1 MEKYIQVH
9 KACEHNLKSV
19 SVKIPRNKLTVIT
32 GVSGSGKSSLAFD
45 TIYAEGQRRFMESL
59 SSYARQFL
67 TQSSKPNVESIDGL
81 GPTIAIEQ
89 RKGAM
94 NPRSTVAT
102 VTEIYDYLRVLYAR
116 VGAVHCPKC
125 GKMIA
130 RQSATQIVDRVIDA
144 GYDKFSIL
152 SPLVLG
158 RKGEHRDLLNMA
170 MKEGFARIK
179 IDGETY
185 LSDDELPVLDKK
197 KKHSIAVVIDR
208 FKASG
213 LERSRLAASI
223 ETALK
228 MGKEM
233 VIVEAEDKE
242 TLWST
247 AFACLECDFSFGE
260 IEPRNF
266 SFNSPFGACVACHGL
281 GTENEIDVD
290 SVIPNPD
297 MSLEEGALS
306 KAMRL
311 SHFMWLK
318 FPSLIDKTLKKH
330 GISKQTPF
338 GSLSAQQQKL
348 ILYGSQA
355 AGLTGDFPGVIAELE
370 EKFHSTDSEATKS
383 RIHAFMA
390 SKPCQTC
397 HGGRL
402 KPELQAILI
411 GGKSIREF
419 TELTIGNAHEF
430 VGTLKLKDDEN
441 LIATEPL
448 KEIKSRLEFMIQV
461 GLHYL
466 TLNRTS
472 GTLSGGEAQRIRL
485 ASQIGS
491 KLVGVVYVL
500 DEPSIGLH
508 QRDNRKLIDSLED
521 LRDLGNTVIVVE
533 HDEET
538 ILCADHV
545 IDVGP
550 KAGEFG
556 GQIVAA
562 GTPKMLMSK
571 ANTLT
576 AQYLRG
582 ERKIAVP
589 VKRRESNGKK
599 LSLSGASANNLKN
612 VKLELPLGCFIAV
625 TGVSGSGKSTLINR
639 TLYPALMKT
648 LHRSGVKPGAY
659 KQLLGV
665 DNIDKVIDIDQSPIG
680 KTPRS
685 NPGTYVKLLDEVR
698 KWFAGLPMAKAR
710 GYNAGRFSFNVKGGR
725 CEACEGQGVKC
736 IEMHFM
742 ADVMVTCE
750 ICQGKR
756 FNPETLDVM
765 YRGKTINDI
774 LEMTMDEAA
783 KLFEDHPKIMAGLR
797 TLQDVG
803 LGYIRIG
810 QSSTTLSGGESQ
822 RVKLAAELS
831 KNSTGNTFYILDEPT
846 TGLHFEDIAHL
857 LQVLQRLVDA
867 GNTVLVIEHNLDVIK
882 VSDHVIDM
890 GPEGGAAGGEI
901 IAMGTPEDV
910 AKMAHSYTGQFLKEI
925 LSASK

>member
-1 MEKYIQVH
+1 MEKYIQVQ
-9 KACEHNLKSV
+9 KASEHNLKDV

-45 TIYAEGQRRFMESL
+45 TVYAEGQRRFMESL

-67 TQSSKPNVESIDGL
+67 TQSNKPKVESIEGL

-116 VGAVHCPKC
+116 VGVVHCPKC
-125 GKMIA
+125 DAAIA
-130 RQSATQIVDRVIDA
+130 RQSATQVVDGILNA
-144 GYDKFSIL
+144 GHERFSIL

-158 RKGEHRDLLNMA
+158 RKGEHKDLLKMA
-170 MKEGFARIK
+170 LKEGFARIK
-179 IDGETY
+179 IDGEIY
-185 LSDDELPVLDKK
+185 LSDDELPALDKK
-197 KKHSIAVVIDR
+197 KKHNISVVIDR
-208 FKASG
+208 FKSKG
-213 LERSRLAASI
+213 LERARLAASV

-228 MGKEM
+228 MGQEM
-233 VIVEAEDKE
+233 MILETEGKE
-242 TLWST
+242 TLMST
-247 AFACLECDFSFGE
+247 AFACLDCDFSFGE

-266 SFNSPFGACVACHGL
+266 SFNSPFGACESCHGL

-290 SVIPNPD
+290 SVMPNPD
-297 MSLEEGALS
+297 LSLEEGALS

-318 FPSLIDKTLKKH
+318 FPSLIDRTLKKH
-330 GISKQTPF
+330 RISKETPF
-338 GSLSAQQQKL
+338 SSLAKKEQTL
-348 ILYGSQA
+348 ILYGSVA
-355 AGLTGDFPGVIAELE
+355 AGMSGEFPGIITELE
-370 EKFHSTDSEATKS
+370 EKFHVTESESTKS
-383 RIHAFMA
+383 RIHAFMTA
-390 SKPCQTC
+390 KPCQTC
-397 HGGRL
+397 FGGRL
-402 KPELQAILI
+402 KPELQSIKI
-411 GGKSIREF
+411 GEKGIRSF
-419 TELTIGNAHEF
+419 TELTIGGAHEF
-430 VGTLKLKDDEN
+430 VSQLALKKEDL

-448 KEIKSRLEFMIQV
+448 KEVKARLEFMIQV

-466 TLNRTS
+466 TLSRTS

-508 QRDNRKLIDSLED
+508 QRDNRKLIQSMED

-538 ILCADHV
+538 ISTADYL

-550 KAGEFG
+550 KAGEHG
-556 GQIVAA
+556 GTIVAE
-562 GTPKMLMSK
+562 GSPKKIK
-571 ANTLT
+571 AKAKTLT

-582 ERKIAVP
+582 EKSISIP
-589 VKRRESNGKK
+589 SKRRSARGKK
-599 LSLSGASANNLKN
+599 ITLSGASENNLKN
-612 VKLELPLGCFIAV
+612 VKVDIPLGCFIAV

-648 LHRSGVKPGAY
+648 LHRSGVRPGAY
-659 KQLLGV
+659 KKLTGM
-665 DNIDKVIDIDQSPIG
+665 DNIDKVIDIDQSSIG

-685 NPGTYVKLLDEVR
+685 NPGTYVKVLDEVR
-698 KWFAGLPMAKAR
+698 KWYAKLPLAKAR
-710 GYNAGRFSFNVKGGR
+710 GYTPGRFSFNVKGGR
-725 CEACEGQGVKC
+725 CESCEGQGVKW

-750 ICQGKR
+750 VCKGNR
-756 FNPETLDVM
+756 FNPETLEVL

-774 LEMTMDEAA
+774 LNMTMDQAA
-783 KLFEDHPKIMAGLR
+783 DLFVDHPKIMAGLS

-831 KNSTGNTFYILDEPT
+831 KSSTGNTFYILDEPT
-846 TGLHFEDIAHL
+846 TGLHFEDISHL
-857 LQVLQRLVDA
+857 LVVLQRLVDA

-882 VSDHVIDM
+882 VADHVIDI
-890 GPEGGAAGGEI
+890 GPEGGDAGGEV
-901 IAMGTPEDV
+901 IATGTPEAISKV
-910 AKMAHSYTGQFLKEI
+910 SKSYTGQFLKEI
-925 LSASK
+925 LVEK